1 MNTSPFSPQIS
12 DEEKVTSIVFSE
24 NTNQLVTIDIE
35 GNELSREPFICP
47 IFRQIFG
54 DQLIIKVKLTKET
67 NADTF
72 IQPVIYNNKSYRIDL
87 IGGSSV
93 KTSYEDNGS
102 SYGIQSECVSQIA
115 GLLSFDE
122 SVCYG
127 QRAIF
132 PLVIS
137 GVKEKIRVKTVP
149 LTGSG
154 KTFLLKNNMSVQ
166 VEDGW
171 GYITQSLADKMAAN
185 MPDMRK
191 RGFSEESGRAS
202 YQMLQWLD
210 TEDPEV
216 VAELVMDGVNAFN
229 KFVNENPALVQT
241 KVTQDIDKIKKL
253 HSILTTGMP
262 AMELAVAMPV
272 PGDCLIIPDC
282 ARFTGKISGR
292 GVAVIRS
299 PADKQNFCPVLANGI
314 EYGGMQSP
322 VSSIEAIQYTL
333 TGKENGERLTF
344 FKGMSGI
351 ISDELWPDAWQGIDM
366 IVTAKDRKLYQ
377 GWEMDTS
384 LKAGESHP
392 TVYNDRATTYKIS
405 QDFIIDGSLVAIQW
419 FEKGSFVGV
428 PYKIQTWLGGDYDG
442 DEVGVIFE
450 NKNPELIRAIKR
462 VYRGDELNPKLTKT
476 FTHDPHIS
484 DGPRRSR
491 ARRLMDMRSSNAGM
505 WSNIAARLKA
515 LPEHAYESVAQ
526 QTKTD
531 RLLTDDRLSVNL
543 CQGQLMI
550 IEAQQG
556 IKVGTDGCKT
566 NAPTGEFERRARV
579 YIEKLYPFKA
589 ILHDKSLNKVISN
602 AIFPTLTHPAWANI
616 FFSYDQVNMEN
627 GAYEVSGI
635 SPRILQRMVR
645 KLLPPEDLA
654 NINGNFTKWYE
665 REGFD
670 ITGKL
675 LPNVCY
681 IFNEIDNHNL
691 EESSGTTALLITNI
705 FKGNCPICYAE
716 FETAYFLSAVSYW
729 YESNEWALREFY
741 MNAGWKKGL
750 VALLKR
756 YYMLSS

>member
-1 MNTSPFSPQIS
+1 MHAFPFSPKVS

-24 NTNQLVTIDIE
+24 DTNQLVTIDTE

-54 DQLIIKVKLTKET
+54 DQLIIKVKLTNET

-93 KTSYEDNGS
+93 KTSYKDNGS
-102 SYGIQSECVSQIA
+102 SYGIQSEYVSQIA
-115 GLLSFDE
+115 GLFSFDE

-127 QRAIF
+127 QRALF

-137 GVKEKIRVKTVP
+137 GVKGKIHLRTVP
-149 LTGSG
+149 LTGSDR
-154 KTFLLKNNMSVQ
+154 TFLLKNNMPVQ

-171 GYITQSLADKMAAN
+171 GYITQSLADKMVAN
-185 MPDMRK
+185 TPDMRK
-191 RGFSEESGRAS
+191 RGFAAESGRAS

-229 KFVNENPALVQT
+229 KLINDNPVLVQKNAT
-241 KVTQDIDKIKKL
+241 KDIDKIKEL
-253 HSILTTGMP
+253 HSILTTGKP

-272 PGDCLIIPDC
+272 PEDYLIIPDC
-282 ARFTGKISGR
+282 ARFTEKISGR

-299 PADKQNFCPVLANGI
+299 PADKQNFCPVPANKI
-314 EYGGMQSP
+314 RYGDGQSP

-333 TGKENGERLTF
+333 TGREDGERLTF

-351 ISDELWPDAWQGIDM
+351 IPDELWPDAWRGTDM
-366 IVTAKDRKLYQ
+366 IVTSKDRKLYQ
-377 GWEMDTS
+377 SWEMDTS
-384 LKAGESHP
+384 PKARENDP
-392 TVYNDRATTYKIS
+392 TVYNNRATTYATS
-405 QDFIIDGSLVAIQW
+405 QDIIIDGSLVAIQW
-419 FEKGSFVGV
+419 FEKGSFIGV
-428 PYKIQTWLGGDYDG
+428 PSNIQTWLGGDYDG
-442 DEVGVIFE
+442 DEVDVIFE
-450 NKNPELIRAIKR
+450 NKNPELIRAITQ
-462 VYRGDELNPKLTKT
+462 VYGTDELNPKLTKT

-491 ARRLMDMRSSNAGM
+491 AKRLMDMRSSNAGM
-505 WSNIAARLKA
+505 WSNIAARLKS
-515 LPEHAYESVAQ
+515 LPENSYESVAL
-526 QTKTD
+526 QTKTG
-531 RLLTDDRLSVNL
+531 RLLTDDGLSDNL
-543 CQGQLMI
+543 LQGQLMI
-550 IEAQQG
+550 KEVQKG

-566 NAPTGEFERRARV
+566 NAPTGEFEQRARV
-579 YIEKLYPFKA
+579 YIKELCPFKA
-589 ILHDKSLNKVISN
+589 ILHDKSLYKVISD

-627 GAYEVSGI
+627 GAYAVRGL
-635 SPRILQRMVR
+635 SPRILQRMVK
-645 KLLPPEDLA
+645 KLLPPEDLK
-654 NINGNFTKWYE
+654 NINKNFTKWYE
-665 REGFD
+665 IEGFD

-675 LPNVCY
+675 LPNISY
-681 IFNEIDNHNL
+681 IFNKIDNHNL
-691 EESSGTTALLITNI
+691 EESSGTTARLIANI

-716 FETAYFLSAVSYW
+716 FETAYFLSAISCW
-729 YESNEWALREFY
+729 YESNEWALRKFY